1 MDRFLIFLYEI
12 LELQIFFLKI
22 SGLTWVI
29 PCNPGPGSL
38 AGSTPGSG
46 LITMLEAIATMIYCP
61 SILLA
66 SIAI

>member
-12 LELQIFFLKI
+12 LKLQIFFLI
-22 SGLTWVI
+22 SGLTQVI

-38 AGSTPGSG
+38 VGSTPELG
-46 LITMLEAIATMIYCP
+46 LITMLEAIVTMIYCP
-61 SILLA
+61 SVLLA